1 VLDKTREK
9 TLRQNTLAIA
19 AWFLAASLLLGG
31 GAMAETLDQGAQ
43 AALDNQDTALAIS
56 CLERAIGTD
65 PSYHY
70 NYHVLGLIAFNRED
84 YRKAR
89 DYFQTALDKKKKYY
103 ESLYYLG
110 QCQLLLGDLDKAE
123 ASFSEGLKKARGM
136 KDRFEYGMGL
146 LYSARQKYQEA
157 DRSLRRAIA
166 ADSMRSEYHIALGDV
181 NFYNGVPA
189 LAVSE
194 YETALS
200 LDTAGT
206 EVYFHWAEACLEM
219 RDYTCAIEK
228 LRIVLTRDSTHAP
241 AWNRAGG
248 IYFKAALS
256 TRDREERQQRFME
269 AIGSYQRYIQL
280 TDKAPDSS
288 SVRTYLETAMAYE
301 NIFRYEEAVANFEKV
316 LAIPYEPRDIYFHYG
331 KSLWGIKNYEK
342 AAEMLLKHEAWAATQ
357 SGSNASRVDAD
368 EFNKILGDCFF
379 YGQNRQYSRAVQY
392 YERSIEAN
400 PNQPRLLQNM
410 AVALHTLERYGEA
423 MHYYELR
430 IATGIDSTS
439 AVIYKNASS
448 CALRIAGD
456 EFANGM
462 QSEEIPVEDQAA
474 DAPTVDTFINPA
486 LNYYQ
491 VAVDYMNK
499 YLEFVPTDTATVERL
514 ANTYLYQLQD
524 CVNGVAACER
534 VLALNPNNC
543 QAKKSLGFAY
553 FMGSI
558 CNKDLSKTLRYM
570 LQAYDCLS
578 AKGPCTDVAL
588 VKWIAQAYH
597 LRAVAGTNDANSD
610 YKNAFEW
617 YGKVLKCDPSDV
629 EAKKGKDDTQFEF
642 N

>member
-1 VLDKTREK
+1 MREK
-9 TLRQNTLAIA
+9 TLRQNTLAVA
-19 AWFLAASLLLGG
+19 LWFLAALMFLGSG
-31 GAMAETLDQGAQ
+31 TTAETLDQAAQ
-43 AALDNQDTALAIS
+43 AALDGQDTALAIS
-56 CLERAIGTD
+56 CLERAIGVD
-65 PSYHY
+65 PTYHY
-70 NYHVLGLIAFNRED
+70 NYHVLGLIAYNRED

-110 QCQLLLGDLDKAE
+110 QCQLLLGDLDGAE
-123 ASFSEGLKKARGM
+123 ASFSEGLKKAREI

-146 LYSARQKYQEA
+146 LYAARKDYQEA
-157 DRSLRRAIA
+157 DRALRRAIA
-166 ADSMRSEYHIALGDV
+166 ADSMKAEYHIALGDV

-194 YETALS
+194 YETAYG

-219 RDYTCAIEK
+219 KDYSCAIEK

-248 IYFKAALS
+248 IYFKAGLS
-256 TRDREERQQRFME
+256 TRGREDRQQRFME
-269 AIGSYQRYIQL
+269 AIGSYERYLQL
-280 TDKAPDSS
+280 TNKSPDSS
-288 SVRTYLETAMAYE
+288 SVRTYFETAMAYE
-301 NIFRYEEAVANFEKV
+301 NIFRYEEAVTNFEKV

-331 KSLWGIKNYEK
+331 KSLWGFKNYEK
-342 AAEMLLKHEAWAATQ
+342 AAEILLKHETWAAAQGESYT
-357 SGSNASRVDAD
+357 SRVDAD

-379 YGQNRQYSRAVQY
+379 YAQNRQYSRAVQY
-392 YERSIEAN
+392 YQRSIEAN
-400 PNQPRLLQNM
+400 PNQPRLLQNV
-410 AVALHTLERYGEA
+410 AVALYTLERYGEA

-430 IATGIDSTS
+430 IAAGLDSTS
-439 AVIYKNASS
+439 ASIYKNASS

-456 EFANGM
+456 ETTNGV
-462 QSEEIPVEDQAA
+462 QDEELLDEDQAD
-474 DAPTVDTFINPA
+474 DAPTVDTFVNPG

-524 CVNGVAACER
+524 CVNGVAACEQ

-558 CNKDLSKTLRYM
+558 CSKDLSKTLRYM
-570 LQAYDCLS
+570 LQAYDCIS

-588 VKWIAQAYH
+588 MKWIAQAYH
-597 LRAVAGTNDANSD
+597 LRAVAGANDANSD

-617 YGKVLKCDPSDV
+617 YGKVLKCDPNDA
-629 EAKKGKDDTQFEF
+629 EARKGKDDTQFEF

>member
-1 VLDKTREK
+1 MSEK
-9 TLRQNTLAIA
+9 TLKQNTLAVALWFFA
-19 AWFLAASLLLGG
+19 ALLALGVTT
-31 GAMAETLDQGAQ
+31 MAETLDQGAQ
-43 AALDNQDTALAIS
+43 AALDNRDTALAIT
-56 CLERAIGTD
+56 CLERAIAAD
-65 PSYHY
+65 PTYQY
-70 NYHVLGLIAFNRED
+70 NYHILGLIAFNRED
-84 YRKAR
+84 YPKAR
-89 DYFQTALDKKKKYY
+89 DYFQTALSKKKKAY

-110 QCQLLLGDLDKAE
+110 QCQLLLGDLAGAQ
-123 ASFSEGLKKARGM
+123 ASFDEGLKKAREM
-136 KDRFEYGMGL
+136 KDRFEYGIGL
-146 LYSARQKYQEA
+146 LFTARKEYQEA
-157 DRSLRRAIA
+157 DRALRRAIS
-166 ADSMRSEYHIALGDV
+166 ADSMKAEYHIALGDV
-181 NFYNGVPA
+181 NFFSGVPA

-194 YETALS
+194 YEKAYG

-219 RDYTCAIEK
+219 KDYNCAIEK
-228 LRIVLTRDSTHAP
+228 LRIVLTRDSTYAP

-248 IYFKAALS
+248 IYFKAGLS
-256 TRDREERQQRFME
+256 TRGREDRQQRFME
-269 AIGSYQRYIQL
+269 AIGSYERYLQL
-280 TDKAPDSS
+280 THKSPDSS
-288 SVRTYLETAMAYE
+288 SVRTYFEIAMAYE
-301 NIFRYEEAVANFEKV
+301 NIYRYEDAVANYEKV

-331 KSLWGIKNYEK
+331 KSLWGVKNYEK
-342 AAEMLLKHEAWAATQ
+342 AAEMLLKHEAWAAAQGESQT
-357 SGSNASRVDAD
+357 SKVDAD
-368 EFNKILGDCFF
+368 ELNKILGDCFF
-379 YGQNRQYSRAVQY
+379 YAQNKQYSRAVQY
-392 YERSIEAN
+392 YERSIAVN
-400 PNQPRLLQNM
+400 PNQPRLLQNL
-410 AVALHTLERYGEA
+410 AVALHTLERFGEA

-430 IATGIDSTS
+430 IADGIDSTS
-439 AVIYKNASS
+439 ANIYKNASS

-456 EFANGM
+456 ETANGP
-462 QSEEIPVEDQAA
+462 QGESAGEDQAA
-474 DAPTVDTFINPA
+474 DTPTVDTFINPG

-558 CNKDLSKTLRYM
+558 CSKDLNKTLRYM

-578 AKGPCTDVAL
+578 AKGPCTDIAL

-617 YGKVLKCDPSDV
+617 YGRVLKCDPNDA